1 MKKLL
6 SLSLLVAAVTLA
18 AALPALANSDLI
30 ISEYIEGSSNN
41 KALEIWNH
49 TGAAIDLGAGGYK
62 ILMYFNGSA
71 TVGATIN
78 LVGTVAN
85 NDVFV
90 LVNSGAGPALLAL
103 ADQTSAA
110 SFYNGDD
117 AVVLVKGVGNTVVDA
132 IGQIGFD
139 PGAEWGTG
147 LVSTADNTL
156 RRKSSVCDGD
166 TNATNVFDPSVE
178 WDGYAL
184 DTFDGIG
191 SHSDGC
197 GPTPAVPG
205 TWGGL
210 KAIYR

>member
-1 MKKLL
+1 MQRLLL
-6 SLSLLVAAVTLA
+6 SSLIVTALGFAV
-18 AALPALANSDLI
+18 ALPALANSDLI
-30 ISEYIEGSSNN
+30 ISEYVEGSSNN
-41 KALEIWNH
+41 KAIELWNH

-62 ILMYFNGSA
+62 IQMYFNGVA
-71 TVGATIN
+71 TPGATIN

-90 LVNSGAGPALLAL
+90 LVNSAAGATLLAL
-103 ADQTSAA
+103 ADQTSSA

-117 AVVLVKGVGNTVVDA
+117 AVVLVKGAGNTVVDA
-132 IGQIGFD
+132 LGQTGFD
-139 PGAEWGTG
+139 PGTEWGTG

-156 RRKSSVCDGD
+156 RRKATVCDGD
-166 TNATNVFDPSVE
+166 TDASNVFDPSVE

-184 DTFDGIG
+184 DTFSGIG

-205 TWGGL
+205 TWGAV